1 MPRHKW
7 TSETARAAG
16 KKGSNQQ
23 KAKHWEQLRDFM
35 IEGGSKRVMEYLN
48 NLEDDEEFF
57 NKYERLLNYFAPKLA
72 SAQLKQDVQV
82 KGEVEIQLKEPNWE
96 IEQS

>member
-7 TSETARAAG
+7 TPEEASAAG
-16 KKGSNQQ
+16 KKGSNAQ
-23 KAKHWEQLRDFM
+23 KRKHWDQLRDFM
-35 IEGGSKRVMEYLN
+35 IEGGSARVMEYLN

-72 SAQLKQDVQV
+72 SAQLQAKADINI
-82 KGEVEIQLKEPNWE
+82 KVEEPEWDDD
-96 IEQS
+96 